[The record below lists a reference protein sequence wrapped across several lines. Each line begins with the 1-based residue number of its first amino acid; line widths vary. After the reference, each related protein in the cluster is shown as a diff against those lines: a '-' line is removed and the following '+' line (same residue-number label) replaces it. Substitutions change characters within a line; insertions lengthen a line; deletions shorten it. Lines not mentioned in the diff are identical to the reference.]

1 MEHDLR
7 RILIETAS
15 AFALASDCAV
25 STVARRCKNDS
36 AFFERLKDTSK
47 SFTVRTYD
55 EVMDWF
61 MKNWPDGKDR
71 PVDLLRWAAE
81 YVRTCKQVQP

>member
-1 MEHDLR
+1 MENDLR
-7 RILIETAS
+7 RILLETAS
-15 AFALASDCAV
+15 ACASAQGCAV
-25 STVARRCKNDS
+25 STIARRCRNDS
-36 AFFERLKDTSK
+36 KFFSRIADTGQ

-71 PVDLLRWAAE
+71 PVELLRWAAE
-81 YVRTCKQVQP
+81 YVRTSKQVQP